1 MKTKYLKNY
10 SFSFEDKEG
19 NEIQKKHYL
28 FYNIKEARV
37 FASKLLGNS
46 MIYDLH
52 KITVKRVI

>member
-10 SFSFEDKEG
+10 SFSFEDKER
-19 NEIQKKHYL
+19 NELEKRYYL

-52 KITVKRVI
+52 KIRVRRVI